1 MWLFDVLA
9 GKPLATRMHRP
20 VRSTSLGRRCTE
32 NRLKYGC
39 CEANAGPSTAP
50 LAMRLREAPL
60 RMTPYYE
67 DGGKPKIW
75 MDESMLRQAIDQI
88 LVTSLNHN
96 SV

>member
-1 MWLFDVLA
+1 
-9 GKPLATRMHRP
+9 
-20 VRSTSLGRRCTE
+20 
-32 NRLKYGC
+32 
-39 CEANAGPSTAP
+39 
-50 LAMRLREAPL
+50 MR
-60 RMTPYYE
+60 